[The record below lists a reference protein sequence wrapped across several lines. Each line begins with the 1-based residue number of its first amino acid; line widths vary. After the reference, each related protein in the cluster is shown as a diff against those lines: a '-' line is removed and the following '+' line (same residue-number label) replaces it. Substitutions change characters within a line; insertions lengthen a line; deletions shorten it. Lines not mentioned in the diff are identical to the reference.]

1 MRKEIIMTRRSVSR
15 ILLVVVAAIGL
26 FVLSGVLLAQGNSET
41 AFERVKAV
49 QEKHTERLM
58 ALNGVEGTA
67 IGLDR
72 NDRPA
77 LKVFTARQGVAGIP
91 KTLDGVAVQVVV
103 TGKFYALVKPDGA
116 PGLDKKNPPPAAPT
130 GLTAT
135 PVNSGQINLTWNPNT
150 EDDLDHYNVYRS
162 DTSGGPYTQIA
173 PSIDSPTYSDG
184 GLAAG
189 TTYYYVVTAVDTA
202 TKESDYSS
210 EASATTDDGPPDV
223 TPPAAPTGLT
233 ATAVSSNQ
241 INLGWADN
249 SESDLS
255 HYNVYRSTT
264 TGSYGE
270 PIASNVTTS
279 SYSDSGLAA
288 ETTYYYVVTAV
299 DTSGNESANSPEVSA
314 TTDPP
319 PEKPPYW
326 CERPVP
332 IGVST
337 GHPDITAGT
346 IGCRVTD
353 GTNVYALSNN
363 HVYANE
369 NLASIGDNVLQPG
382 TYDDGVDPD
391 DAIGT
396 LADFEPIVFH
406 PRKTNTIDAAIA
418 LTTTDKLGNATPLND
433 PYYPDGYGTPSSKT
447 APADVG
453 LAVQKYGRTTG
464 HTYGEVTGINA
475 TVRVSYSTRS
485 AIFVGQILITPGTFS
500 AGGDSGSLI
509 VTDDDGKNPVGLL
522 FAGSS
527 TLTVAN
533 PIDAVL
539 EAFGVTID
547 GE

>member
-1 MRKEIIMTRRSVSR
+1 MSRRILCK
-15 ILLVVVAAIGL
+15 ILLVVVAILGL
-26 FVLSGVLLAQGNSET
+26 FVLSGVLSAQGNRET
-41 AFERVKAV
+41 AFERVKTV
-49 QEKHTERLM
+49 QKEHTNRLM
-58 ALNGVEGTA
+58 AKEGVEGTA
-67 IGLDR
+67 IGLDG

-77 LKVFTARQGVAGIP
+77 LKIFTARLGIAGIP
-91 KTLDGVAVQVVV
+91 KTLDGVVVQVVV
-103 TGKFYALVKPDGA
+103 TGKFYALVKPDRP
-116 PGLDKKNPPPAAPT
+116 PGQDKKNPPPAAPT

-135 PVNSGQINLTWNPNT
+135 PVSSSQINLTWNPNT

-162 DTSGGPYTQIA
+162 GTSGGPYTQIGSA
-173 PSIDSPTYSDG
+173 PKTDPLYSDA

-202 TKESDYSS
+202 GKESDNSNQTL
-210 EASATTDDGPPDV
+210 ATTDDGPPDK

-233 ATAVSSNQ
+233 ATAVSSSQ

-264 TGSYGE
+264 TSSYGE

-299 DTSGNESANSPEVSA
+299 DTSDNESANSPEDSA

-319 PEKPPYW
+319 PEKPPLW

-337 GHPDITAGT
+337 GHPAITAGT
-346 IGCRVTD
+346 IGCRVID
-353 GTNVYALSNN
+353 VFYNVYALSNN

-369 NLASIGDNVLQPG
+369 NKANLGDNVLQPG
-382 TYDDGVDPD
+382 TFDGGVDPD
-391 DAIGT
+391 DVIGT
-396 LADFEPIVFH
+396 LADFVPIVFH

-418 LTTTDKLGNATPLND
+418 LTTTGMLGNATPLGD
-433 PYYPDGYGTPSSKT
+433 PDYPNGYGAPSST
-447 APADVG
+447 IRTDN
-453 LAVQKYGRTTG
+453 LLNLEVQKYGRKTG
-464 HTYGEVTGINA
+464 LTKGVITNINA
-475 TVRVSYSTRS
+475 TVRVGYSKRS
-485 AIFVGQILITPGTFS
+485 AIFVNQILITPGDFS

-509 VTDDDGKNPVGLL
+509 VTDDQAKNPVGLL

-527 TLTVAN
+527 THTVAN

-539 EAFGVTID
+539 EAFNVTID